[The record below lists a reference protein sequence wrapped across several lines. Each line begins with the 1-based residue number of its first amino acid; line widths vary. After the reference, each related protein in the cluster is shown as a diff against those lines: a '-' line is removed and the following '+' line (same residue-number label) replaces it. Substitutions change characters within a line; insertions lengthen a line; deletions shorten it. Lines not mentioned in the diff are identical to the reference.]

1 MASILRRA
9 LVTLLAA
16 IMLALAPSGP
26 ALAIDPD
33 EKLSDAKLEQR
44 ARDISV
50 GLRCLVCQNQS
61 IDDSDAAL
69 AKDLRVVVRERLVA
83 GDSDR
88 QVIDYVVSRYGEF
101 VLLKPPVNQRTLLL
115 WIAPG
120 LILLLALAYVGM
132 RLRSPRLD
140 TPEVVMGPA
149 AQLTDAERRELDQ
162 ILQSSDTASKEGG
175 RNETLQ

>member
-1 MASILRRA
+1 MGSILKQA
-9 LVTLLAA
+9 LVPLLAA
-16 IMLALAPSGP
+16 IMLALAPTGA

-33 EKLSDAKLEQR
+33 EKLADPKLEQR

-120 LILLLALAYVGM
+120 LILLLALAYVGR
-132 RLRSPRLD
+132 RLRSPQVEE
-140 TPEVVMGPA
+140 PEIATGPA

-162 ILQSSDTASKEGG
+162 ILNANDASSKQRDQT
-175 RNETLQ
+175 